1 MKFRKTLSFLLVI
14 SLFLSSLLMYPIK
27 ILASAPTIVTLP
39 IGVYT
44 GASAR
49 LEASITSTGG
59 SAILSRGFEYGP
71 TTSYGTTVTQSGS
84 DAYDDIKYFVYD
96 SNFGSFAET
105 HSVGI
110 DSLGN
115 VYASNWLGGQIQK
128 YDSGGTLVTSWAV
141 DQSVLAYVD
150 PSDNVW
156 GIDYDS
162 STVYKYDSDGNLLM
176 TLGSPGSG
184 DGQFSGPRGLA
195 VDSDGN
201 IWVADTGNSRIQKF
215 DPSGNFL
222 LKVVGFSS
230 IYDIAVDSSNNVYT
244 VLLGGTIKKYNSS
257 GTYIITIGS
266 NGSGNGQFNS
276 PRRLSF
282 DSNDNMYV
290 ADAGNARVQIL
301 DSSGNYLS
309 SFTIFEGS
317 NNFFGLDVT
326 PDGNT
331 LYVADTINN
340 RVQKFIGN
348 NKFSTNLSG
357 LTCGGTYYAR
367 AFATNVDGTTYGSQV
382 NITLDSTLGCK
393 PTVSTSVSSSI
404 TTSSATLSGEIT
416 NGGNLANTIRGFQ
429 YGTTNS
435 YGLESNE
442 YGDFGSS
449 GIFMSQF
456 GLNGSGDGEFEWPF
470 EITID
475 NDDNIYI
482 ADRDNDRIQKFDSDF
497 NFILKF
503 GTSGS
508 GNGQFGQPVDLDI
521 DSLGNIYVVDPQR
534 NRVQKFTSEGV
545 YITKWGTSGSGDG
558 QFDQPYGIA
567 IDDSDNVYV
576 VDRNNARVQ
585 KFTSEGVYVSQFGAN
600 GSGDGEF
607 QYPRDIAFD
616 SLGNIYVSEKDGHR
630 VQKFTSEG
638 VYVSQFGT
646 NGSGDGEFDE
656 AFGLAIDT
664 EDNIYV
670 VDRQNHRVQKF
681 DSDGVYVLQFGTN
694 GSGDG
699 EFDYPHA
706 IAIDSNGD
714 LYVVD
719 RDNNRVQKFVGNGLY
734 TRTITGLSCGTTYN
748 YRAYST
754 NSEGTS
760 YGSDT
765 TFTTS
770 ACATTASAS
779 GSSAG
784 SRAQNLFAMGKI
796 EEAKKIVQDYPN
808 AINEITNINTKTQL
822 SNTTNTTTNQITKK
836 LVKGTKDNQ
845 VKTLQTI
852 LNKVLNLKLNPDGSF
867 GKMTKDALIQFQKAH
882 NLTPDGVVGPKTR
895 GILNGLL

>member
-1 MKFRKTLSFLLVI
+1 MKNKQKYIIFAVI
-14 SLFLSSLLMYPIK
+14 LFIAPQFIFPYK
-27 ILASAPTIVTLP
+27 AFASAPTIVTLP

-44 GASAR
+44 GASAT
-49 LEASITSTGG
+49 LEAGITSTGG
-59 SAILSRGFEYGP
+59 SAITSRGFEYGP
-71 TTSYGTTVTQSGS
+71 TISYGNTVTQSGS
-84 DAYDDIKYFVYD
+84 DTYDDIKYFVYD
-96 SNFGSFAET
+96 SNFGSFSET

-128 YDSGGTLVTSWAV
+128 YDSDGNLLTSWV
-141 DQSVLAYVD
+141 LDQSVLAYVD
-150 PSDNVW
+150 SSNNVW

-176 TLGSPGSG
+176 TLGSPGSS
-184 DGQFSGPRGLA
+184 DGQFNGPRGVA
-195 VDSDGN
+195 VDSSGN
-201 IWVADTGNSRIQKF
+201 IWVADTNNSRIQKF
-215 DPSGNFL
+215 DSSGNFL
-222 LKVVGFSS
+222 LKVVGISS
-230 IYDIAVDSSNNVYT
+230 AYDIAVDSNNNVYA

-257 GTYIITIGS
+257 GTYISTIGS
-266 NGSGNGQFNS
+266 NGSNNGQFSS

-290 ADAGNARVQIL
+290 VDAGNARVQIL

-309 SFTIFEGS
+309 SFAIFGGS

-357 LTCGGTYYAR
+357 LTCGSTYYAR
-367 AFATNVDGTTYGSQV
+367 SFATNVDGTTYGDQV
-382 NITLDSTLGCK
+382 NIALNSNLGCK
-393 PTVSTSVSSSI
+393 PTVSTGLASSI
-404 TTSSATLSGEIT
+404 TASSATLSGEIT
-416 NGGNLANTIRGFQ
+416 NGGDILNTIRGFQ

-435 YGLESNE
+435 YGLDSNE
-442 YGDFGSS
+442 SGDFGSN

-456 GLNGSGDGEFEWPF
+456 GSNGSGDGEFEWPF

-475 NDDNIYI
+475 SDDNIYI

-508 GNGQFGQPVDLDI
+508 GNGQFGQPVDLDT

-567 IDDSDNVYV
+567 LDDSDNVYV

-585 KFTSEGVYVSQFGAN
+585 KFTSEGVYVSQFGSS

-630 VQKFTSEG
+630 VQKFDSDG
-638 VYVSQFGT
+638 IYVSQFGS

-681 DSDGVYVLQFGTN
+681 DSDGIYVSQFGTN

-699 EFDYPHA
+699 EFEYPHA
-706 IAIDSNGD
+706 IAVDSNGD
-714 LYVVD
+714 LHVVD
-719 RDNNRVQKFVGNGLY
+719 RDNNRIQKFVGSGFY
-734 TRTITGLSCGTTYN
+734 TRTIAGFSCGTTYN
-748 YRAYST
+748 YRFYST

-760 YGSDT
+760 YGSDA

-770 ACATTASAS
+770 ACPVVASS
-779 GSSAG
+779 GGGAIPLHILQAMSDAI
-784 SRAQNLFAMGKI
+784 RKEENIKNQNLQNNSKENIKLNTGNH
-796 EEAKKIVQDYPN
+796 PN
-808 AINEITNINTKTQL
+808 FKF
-822 SNTTNTTTNQITKK
+822 
-836 LVKGTKDNQ
+836 
-845 VKTLQTI
+845 
-852 LNKVLNLKLNPDGSF
+852 NKNLKFGDRNNDVLELQKYLNNNGFTISKSGFGSKGNETNYF
-867 GKMTKDALIQFQKAH
+867 GSATRSALIKFQKA
-882 NLTPDGVVGPKTR
+882 NNIKPALGYFGLYTR
-895 GILNGLL
+895 NFINK